1 MGGLTVEAGNTID
14 ESILTSKKTSLKKEI
29 DRLGKLARLRSSQR
43 KSFELVQHVKRLK
56 IKWKEGSYE
65 GEE

>member
-29 DRLGKLARLRSSQR
+29 DRLEKLARTEKQP
-43 KSFELVQHVKRLK
+43 KKKFELVQQVNK
-56 IKWKEGSYE
+56 IKQQMGVL
-65 GEE
+65 